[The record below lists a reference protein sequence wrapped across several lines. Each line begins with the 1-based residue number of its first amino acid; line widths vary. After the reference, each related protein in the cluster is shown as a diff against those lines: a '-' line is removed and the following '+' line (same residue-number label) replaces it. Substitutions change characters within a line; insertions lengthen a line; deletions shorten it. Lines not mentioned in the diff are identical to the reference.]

1 MASTP
6 GSKQRTTKRNSG
18 RRGNAVVEFGLSFLL
33 FLGLVVSLFEFSR
46 LAWTYTAVHY
56 ASREASRFATV
67 RGKTNPTTTTEIL
80 GVARARAIG
89 LDPALLTM
97 VTNYNPATVARGR
110 LITVRLNY
118 PFNFAFA
125 ALAPETGI
133 PLQSTSLVVVASK

>member
-1 MASTP
+1 MATIPRSE
-6 GSKQRTTKRNSG
+6 QRTTNSNSG
-18 RRGNAVVEFGLSFLL
+18 RRGNAVVEFSLSFLL

-56 ASREASRFATV
+56 ASRQASRFTTV
-67 RGKTNPTTTTEIL
+67 RSSTNPTTTTEIL
-80 GVARARAIG
+80 GVARSHAIG

-97 VTNYNPATVARGR
+97 VTNYNPATVARGS

-125 ALAPETGI
+125 ALAPQTGI